1 MNESSSGHSL
11 GGNGNAASFTA
22 DELRQRRMAALGGSA
37 APAAASGAA
46 SAASAA
52 APTDAAAGGG
62 ATPSSTTTGA
72 VDGSISTS
80 NSASANM
87 SASSGTS
94 MSMSTSM
101 SNPASTNISNRPAPV
116 VGFNPVIS
124 NDTRDFEE
132 EDAELQAALAMSMER
147 SSNANTSTTAPAPAT
162 TNNNNNNNNN
172 NQYLPPTPPP
182 SVVGLVDL
190 QEVGQ
195 EEEPEDFVRALPDW
209 YATGEPYQ
217 ITTFH
222 QVMWDCTLTTDSDK
236 LRWVGQAIDVRES
249 DNDNDSSATM
259 AATTNT
265 NTDNMFT
272 QETMLHAV
280 ARTHLPWG
288 LLQQH
293 GGPCGVMAA
302 VQAELLR
309 LLLFGRRRPVTVQT
323 TMAETS
329 TPQMLL
335 DYPTSPNIMPGRQ
348 QNISSEFIR
357 EALAR
362 SIAVILARAAL
373 TPPATGEETNTAER
387 KNVVRVVLPTKSDS
401 SCLSWQDLEPWLA
414 PSGNVNSHSS
424 ASLSVYTIDLSSSE
438 EQVSSFSMEEK
449 PKRQKTAESK
459 EFLETRVLRLARA
472 VGTFLLLP
480 PKEGRP
486 APLDSFRRP
495 GGVLLLVMSVV
506 ASRGKHVIE
515 KEFDDPIGTK
525 LTSQFGHCAQEL
537 MNLLLTGQAVSNV
550 FDNTLIPSGE
560 LILRGIQ
567 SQPTIGYLSQLESLR
582 YCEVGSYY
590 KSPRFPIWVVGS
602 ASHFTV
608 LFGEASSLK
617 ESKSDMLL
625 EQCRRAFK
633 GVEGGEEHGFIS
645 TVQLGTVMAALDL
658 DVGGDHA
665 VQTLAASLEV
675 SGAGII
681 LWDEFWKVTSRLMT
695 GATLEQVLQ
704 GRDGNG
710 FNNEIELPPLLL
722 TEFGE
727 TDVAQKPAAAT
738 IAAAVP
744 MNHSMV
750 ESDEEM
756 ARRLAAEWGSD
767 TSGGTGIAAL
777 SEAARV
783 ASPMEVESAG
793 LSDEE
798 LARRLQAEWDAE
810 TPGAA
815 SSSVAAVN
823 GSPVP
828 IGLDPDDGTA
838 FPATPPREDSK
849 PRAKSPSDT
858 QHNLDFE
865 KYGDSFELYHYNGL
879 RGGLLTPF
887 RVTRLSAEEAVGA
900 SIALNRG
907 NQASSHGSGGSDGD
921 LEDVVRT
928 KWPSCMV
935 NWLGKS
941 PPYID

>member
-1 MNESSSGHSL
+1 MNDSGQSL
-11 GGNGNAASFTA
+11 GGNGKSPSLTA
-22 DELRQRRMAALGGSA
+22 DELRQRRLAALGASSPAASTYVAATATASSSSTAAAATLASSA
-37 APAAASGAA
+37 SSTPAAA
-46 SAASAA
+46 
-52 APTDAAAGGG
+52 
-62 ATPSSTTTGA
+62 ATPTRQ
-72 VDGSISTS
+72 
-80 NSASANM
+80 
-87 SASSGTS
+87 
-94 MSMSTSM
+94 
-101 SNPASTNISNRPAPV
+101 PPV

-132 EDAELQAALAMSMER
+132 EDANAELQAALAMSMQ
-147 SSNANTSTTAPAPAT
+147 TTPVVGQVSASQPAPG
-162 TNNNNNNNNN
+162 NNIMF
-172 NQYLPPTPPP
+172 QQQKLPPP
-182 SVVGLVDL
+182 SPIVPVADKYNVDA
-190 QEVGQ
+190 VDNDNYDDAP
-195 EEEPEDFVRALPDW
+195 EPEDFTAALPAW
-209 YATGEPYQ
+209 HRTGEPYP
-217 ITTFH
+217 ITAFH
-222 QVMWDCTLTTDSDK
+222 QVMWDTSLTTDNDK
-236 LRWVGQAIDVRES
+236 LRWVGQAIDVRED
-249 DNDNDSSATM
+249 DNAMMASASATTSASTSTTTTSFDIGVSSAGGP
-259 AATTNT
+259 AS
-265 NTDNMFT
+265 
-272 QETMLHAV
+272 ETMLHSV
-280 ARTHLPWG
+280 ARSHLPWG

-309 LLLFGRRRPVTVQT
+309 LILFGPRRKVAWTDTLQ
-323 TMAETS
+323 
-329 TPQMLL
+329 L
-335 DYPTSPNIMPGRQ
+335 DYPTSPRVMPSSSSSGPSISPDLIRQ
-348 QNISSEFIR
+348 
-357 EALAR
+357 ALAR
-362 SIAVILARAAL
+362 SIAVMLARAAL
-373 TPPATGEETNTAER
+373 SPPATGDDSNTAER
-387 KNVVRVVLPTKSDS
+387 KNIVQIVLPTKNSNSDS
-401 SCLSWQDLEPWLA
+401 NDTSTAGLTWPDLEPWLA
-414 PSGNVNSHSS
+414 PPGSSEHSFSS
-424 ASLSVYTIDLSSSE
+424 ALSVYTIDLSDV
-438 EQVSSFSMEEK
+438 VSSAGAAGVTGG

-459 EFLETRVLRLARA
+459 EFLETRILRLAHA
-472 VGTFLLLP
+472 VGAFLLQAP
-480 PKEGRP
+480 DKGGDIESGWSD

-515 KEFDDPIGTK
+515 QEFDDPIGTK
-525 LTSQFGHCAQEL
+525 LTSQFGHCGQEL
-537 MNLLLTGQAVSNV
+537 INLLLTGQAVSNV
-550 FDNTLIPSGE
+550 FDNTMQPSGN
-560 LILRGIQ
+560 LVLRGIQ
-567 SQPTIGYLSQLESLR
+567 SQPTIGYLSQLEAMR
-582 YCEVGSYY
+582 YCEVGSFY

-608 LFGEASSLK
+608 LFGQATSLK

-645 TVQLGTVMAALDL
+645 TVQLGSVLAALDL
-658 DVGGDHA
+658 DVGGAHA

-704 GRDGNG
+704 GTNSYENDSD
-710 FNNEIELPPLLL
+710 EPPPLLL
-722 TEFGE
+722 TNYGE
-727 TDVAQKPAAAT
+727 NDAAQKPAAV
-738 IAAAVP
+738 AAAAAAP
-744 MNHSMV
+744 SNHSMG

-767 TSGGTGIAAL
+767 TGGGGTGIAAL

-783 ASPMEVESAG
+783 ASPMEVESEG
-793 LSDEE
+793 FSDEE

-815 SSSVAAVN
+815 SSVGAVN

-828 IGLDPDDGTA
+828 IGSEPDDGTG
-838 FPATPPREDSK
+838 FPATPPRLSPTEDSK
-849 PRAKSPSDT
+849 PQAKSSSDT
-858 QHNLDFE
+858 QHTMDFE

-907 NQASSHGSGGSDGD
+907 TQASSHGSGD